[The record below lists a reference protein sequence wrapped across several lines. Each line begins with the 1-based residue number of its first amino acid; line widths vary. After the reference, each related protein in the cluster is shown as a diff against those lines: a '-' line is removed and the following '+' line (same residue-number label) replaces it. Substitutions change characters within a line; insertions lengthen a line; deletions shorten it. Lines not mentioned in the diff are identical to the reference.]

1 MVDRDCLLSGHA
13 VDAQVSIVETVL
25 FDFAVEQ
32 LPVNA
37 ELARRG
43 SSVASRLS

>member
-13 VDAQVSIVETVL
+13 VDAQVSIVDTVL
-25 FDFAVEQ
+25 SDFAVEQ

-43 SSVASRLS
+43 GTVARRLP